1 MKKYLLFSLCLL
13 FSTASFAQS
22 VKYQGEVEVGYY
34 FGISDSKGDK
44 AAAHMIN
51 GARFNQYLSA
61 GLGIGLDYYY
71 RSNES
76 YLSLPLFAN
85 VKGYLPISD
94 IVNLYASL
102 DCGYAFSLS
111 GEKSGDVKRDMK
123 GFLISPG
130 FGAGFKV
137 AEGKTVTIG
146 LVYNQQHYKRSYS
159 SGSNNLK
166 CKTLGLKIGYIF

>member
-1 MKKYLLFSLCLL
+1 
-13 FSTASFAQS
+13 
-22 VKYQGEVEVGYY
+22 
-34 FGISDSKGDK
+34 
-44 AAAHMIN
+44 MIN

-71 RSNES
+71 YRKDSF
-76 YLSLPLFAN
+76 LSLPLFAN

-111 GEKSGDVKRDMK
+111 GEKSGDVERDMK

-146 LVYNQQHYKRSYS
+146 LAYNQQHGKRSYS
-159 SGSNNLK
+159 GGSNNLK
-166 CKTLGLKIGYIF
+166 YKTFGLNIGYIF